1 MIAVTVGGISLF
13 FSSHSSIL
21 VFINKQRGVM
31 VIASEKK
38 LIELKREFHSLFP
51 YLRIEFYS
59 GHHEAGEGSP
69 KEKQLDSDL
78 TVEQVSGKALNE
90 DYNIL
95 PSITV
100 SELEAYFDE
109 NLGISAQVFRRS
121 GNLWMQTTATD
132 HWTLEEQNRKGGA
145 SLHHYNEK
153 YKT

>member
-1 MIAVTVGGISLF
+1 
-13 FSSHSSIL
+13 
-21 VFINKQRGVM
+21 M

-38 LIELKREFHSLFP
+38 LIELKREFHTLFP

-69 KEKQLDSDL
+69 KEKQLDADQTIS
-78 TVEQVSGKALNE
+78 EVSGKALNE

-95 PSITV
+95 PSMTV
-100 SELEAYFDE
+100 NQLEAYFDE
-109 NLGISAQVFRRS
+109 HLGISAQVFRRS

-132 HWTLEEQNRKGGA
+132 HWTLEEQNRKGGS

-153 YKT
+153 YKS